1 MKARKIKITEQAVE
15 ILSAELATLESTRAT
30 SAIEFRNSKG
40 ETVVCPINL
49 VDRLGKYAGPAED
62 KEAFGKYVAVYFRA
76 EHESKKGVEK
86 GAECRLSAGQSARNG
101 VRVTL
106 TVKGLDPK
114 KADVA
119 SQYAMAQKIA
129 KDIHA
134 IQTELARRANVEK
147 IAADAAAAAKA
158 EADTREYLGMAPV
171 AAAA

>member
-15 ILSAELATLESTRAT
+15 ILKGELSTLEHTYNSA
-30 SAIEFRNSKG
+30 AIEFRNSKG
-40 ETVVCPINL
+40 ETVACPINL
-49 VDRLGKYAGPAED
+49 IDRLGRYAGPAED
-62 KEAFGKYVAVYFRA
+62 KASFAQYVAVYFRA
-76 EHESKKGVEK
+76 THEATKGAK
-86 GAECRLSAGQSARNG
+86 AGAECRLSAGSSARNG
-101 VRVTL
+101 VRVTS

-119 SQYAMAQKIA
+119 SQYATAQRIA
-129 KDIHA
+129 RDIHA